1 MNYIPISKQD
11 NKEMLESIGVK
22 DTEDLLSVQIPDILR
37 AKKLN
42 IPEGMTEQQLLSLF
56 TKYAKKNKSNLV
68 CFRGAGIYDHFVPS
82 IVDEI
87 VGRSEF
93 WTAYTPYQAEAS
105 QGTLQAI
112 FEYQSIICELTGL
125 DCSNASM
132 YDGATAVAEAV
143 ILAIRTTRKNKIIVS
158 KALNPEY
165 ISVMETYIKN
175 LNTEII
181 KIDIDDKTGAI
192 NKDTLNEIINDDIA
206 AVVVQSPNFFGTIE
220 DMQALSEITKS
231 KKALFISV
239 VNLVSLGLL
248 KTPAEYGADIAVGE
262 GQVFGNQMYMGGS
275 TFGFMAVTKAL
286 EWKMPGRIV
295 GQTIDKDGKRGFVLT
310 LQSREQHIRREKA
323 TSNICTNAALN
334 SFAACVY
341 AAYLGSQGIKEL
353 AEINISKAK
362 YAFDKIKSIKGFEP
376 LFKNGVFFN
385 EFVFR
390 TDKDINKINDML
402 LKENILGPLSLAEVC
417 SLKLEGRYKN
427 CIMFAVTEKRTKQEI
442 DKLTEILAR
451 V

>member
-1 MNYIPISKQD
+1 MNYIPVSGSDK
-11 NKEMLESIGVK
+11 KEMLESIGVK
-22 DTEDLLSVQIPDILR
+22 DTEELLSLQIPEVLR

-42 IPEGMTEQQLLSLF
+42 LPEALSEQELMSLF
-56 TKYAKKNKSNLV
+56 KSYAQKNKSDMI
-68 CFRGAGIYDHFVPS
+68 CFAGAGIYDHFVPAV
-82 IVDEI
+82 VDEI

-105 QGTLQAI
+105 QGTLQAV

-132 YDGATAVAEAV
+132 YDGATAAAEAV
-143 ILAIRTTRKNKIIVS
+143 ILAVRTSKKNKVIIS

-165 ISVMETYIKN
+165 VSVIETYTKN

-181 KIDIDDKTGAI
+181 KLDIDDKTGAVS
-192 NKDTLNEIINDDIA
+192 KDTLNNIIDENVA
-206 AVVVQSPNFFGTIE
+206 ALVVQSPNFFGNIE
-220 DMQALSEITKS
+220 DMQTLAEIAKS

-248 KTPAEYGADIAVGE
+248 KTPGEYGADIAVGE
-262 GQVFGNQMYMGGS
+262 GQPFGNRMYMGGS
-275 TFGFMAVTKAL
+275 TFGFMAVKKAL

-295 GQTIDKDGKRGFVLT
+295 GQTVDKDGKRGFVLT

-341 AAYLGSQGIKEL
+341 AAYLGKSGIREL
-353 AEINISKAK
+353 AEANISKAR
-362 YAFDKIKSIKGFEP
+362 YAFDVITKIKGFEP
-376 LFKNGVFFN
+376 LFKDGVFFN
-385 EFVFR
+385 EFVLK
-390 TDKDINKINDML
+390 TDKDIKKINEEL
-402 LKENILGPLSLAEVC
+402 LKENILGPVDLSGF
-417 SLKLEGRYKN
+417 SFN
-427 CIMFAVTEKRTKQEI
+427 CGGKYNNCLMFAVTEKRTKSDI
-442 DKLTEILAR
+442 DKLAEILTKI
-451 V
+451 